1 MIPLI
6 RPCIWVN
13 EDFLKKI
20 FSELRTSA
28 YQILVNARHH
38 PKEPHQTEETLITAE
53 VQLDNALVNSGD
65 KASTILSSIVEISQ
79 PFSCLP
85 PSPATAIAIPKS
97 LSSTIF
103 VPSKK

>member
-53 VQLDNALVNSGD
+53 VQLDNVLVSSGD
-65 KASTILSSIVEISQ
+65 KASPRSIFYSRNKPTLFLSSSQ
-79 PFSCLP
+79 
-85 PSPATAIAIPKS
+85 
-97 LSSTIF
+97 SSY
-103 VPSKK
+103 SYCNS